1 MSHKG
6 FSHVGLSTL
15 DLDATRDFYEDVGRI
30 KFGDYFELQVTRK
43 EVRGF
48 KPGPYLF
55 FWNAWIAK

>member
-1 MSHKG
+1 MARETDPKKRRALIEK
-6 FSHVGLSTL
+6 VQAL
-15 DLDATRDFYEDVGRI
+15 FYEDVGRI